1 MLFQSPY
8 LFIMAPAYFLRLFEN
23 WLLFMML
30 QYFLM
35 RKWSMHINI
44 NNVLKCIDTH
54 HIDTIVSTEIWSLL
68 VWFWILICTD
78 YLWTCSTNSSCLCHT
93 NRSCSTLWF
102 YCFYFYFHYVF
113 IISFIMWPTSPP
125 SDQRKQTMA
134 VFLLLWQRL
143 CQGEWYHNP
152 EHSLDYFTILFIYN
166 TLGPLKSTFSFH

>member
-78 YLWTCSTNSSCLCHT
+78 YLWTLSSTNSSFVSHQQIMFD
-93 NRSCSTLWF
+93 STILL
-102 YCFYFYFHYVF
+102 
-113 IISFIMWPTSPP
+113 
-125 SDQRKQTMA
+125 
-134 VFLLLWQRL
+134 FLLLFSL
-143 CQGEWYHNP
+143 CFYYLIYHVTNFSSFRP
-152 EHSLDYFTILFIYN
+152 KKTDNGSIPVALTE
-166 TLGPLKSTFSFH
+166 TLSRRVVS